1 MVRLDLTSRL
11 GRSLCTEI
19 LEESLSLLRALQP
32 ALSTSILHILL
43 SHSLDPLKHVKS
55 VANQARASSSTRAVE
70 PSYFVRLVFK
80 DLRSFLGG
88 IGGRVEEVERAHWAR
103 EVVRGVAVKYTTLV
117 LRQKETDESLRRLKR
132 GNRQTGGAL
141 SFFGRSAS
149 STASGGKEKEGV
161 KEEESEESKVNSQM
175 QLDVLA
181 LEEEAKDVLRV
192 EVQEVEEW
200 AVLRRTVGLS

>member
-1 MVRLDLTSRL
+1 MLIGR
-11 GRSLCTEI
+11 GRSFEV
-19 LEESLSLLRALQP
+19 SR
-32 ALSTSILHILL
+32 
-43 SHSLDPLKHVKS
+43 
-55 VANQARASSSTRAVE
+55 SSTPR
-70 PSYFVRLVFK
+70 SYFDRRRRTNLFVV
-80 DLRSFLGG
+80 SSG
-88 IGGRVEEVERAHWAR
+88 ETAR
-103 EVVRGVAVKYTTLV
+103 R
-117 LRQKETDESLRRLKR
+117 
-132 GNRQTGGAL
+132 GGAL